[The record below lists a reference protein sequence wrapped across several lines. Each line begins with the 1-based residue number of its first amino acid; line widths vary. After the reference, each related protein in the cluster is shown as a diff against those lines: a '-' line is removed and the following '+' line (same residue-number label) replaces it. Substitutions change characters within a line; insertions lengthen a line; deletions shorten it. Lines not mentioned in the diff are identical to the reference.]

1 MYLRFTDNVINQI
14 ADFTLLKLYVN
25 LKTTFST
32 SARFSV
38 RFYNGTTLVSSTVT
52 IASGTYNFL
61 RTTINSY
68 QTIIV
73 PISAFSFTSSNFD
86 RVEIGLVN
94 SNTAGFRMDIIVLTG
109 LNSSSSDQNAI
120 TTIITDSGIANA
132 TIKDDSF
139 QFKGVGI
146 VISAVGKH

>member
-1 MYLRFTDNVINQI
+1 
-14 ADFTLLKLYVN
+14 LKLYVN
-25 LKTTFST
+25 LKTTFPT

-94 SNTAGFRMDIIVLTG
+94 SNTAGFRMDIVPSYRT
-109 LNSSSSDQNAI
+109 NQ
-120 TTIITDSGIANA
+120 
-132 TIKDDSF
+132 
-139 QFKGVGI
+139 
-146 VISAVGKH
+146 